1 MTSEVQDYTLDYRQ
15 GEILYEIH
23 LIDSPG
29 FDDGCDNDAEIL
41 SRIAN
46 YINTTYKL
54 KQTLA
59 GVLYLHDI
67 TKQRMGGVGKRNLRM
82 LEKMV
87 GIDRWSNCTLVTTK
101 WGCTTDPK
109 GEESREQTLRSSQ
122 DYFGAMLQNAQ
133 QAQMARFD
141 PKSKGCALDIIKPML
156 GHSFAPELS
165 KQMVDPKG
173 PMLSLGETDAGKVV
187 ADNLEKLH
195 KANGEI
201 EKLENAQAILAQR
214 FNEKVFT
221 EYRRRK
227 DKLLQKHR
235 MQRVGRW
242 DMRGAIVGGAVAA
255 TVLTMGPGAALI
267 ALEPGYEKIASNQR
281 RKERAA
287 IAKLKQ
293 DYKQDSVVASKT
305 LGGYNP
311 DWLED
316 RRVQTMQDLDDGY
329 SLKSHSTTD
338 VSESEYS
345 YIEDDMLKDA

>member
-1 MTSEVQDYTLDYRQ
+1 MTSEVQDCTLDYRR

-67 TKQRMGGVGKRNLRM
+67 TKQRMGGVGQRNLRM
-82 LEKMV
+82 LENMI
-87 GIDRWSNCTLVTTK
+87 GIDRWNNCTLVTTK

-109 GEESREQTLRSSQ
+109 GEESREETLRSSQ
-122 DYFGAMLQNAQ
+122 KYFGAMLQNAQ

-141 PKSKGCALDIIKPML
+141 PKSKGRALEILNPLL

-173 PMLSLGETDAGKVV
+173 PMLPLGETDAGKVV
-187 ADNLEKLH
+187 ADNLEELH
-195 KANGEI
+195 RANGEL
-201 EKLENAQAILAQR
+201 EKLEKAQAILAQK
-214 FNEKVFT
+214 FNQKVFT
-221 EYRRRK
+221 EYRQRK

-235 MQRVGRW
+235 MQRAGRW
-242 DMRGAIVGGAVAA
+242 AMRAAIIGGAVAA
-255 TVLTMGPGAALI
+255 SVGTMGPGAALL
-267 ALEPGYEKIASNQR
+267 ALEPGYEKIASRQR

-293 DYKQDSVVASKT
+293 DYKQDSAVATKT
-305 LGGYNP
+305 RGGYNP

-316 RRVQTMQDLDDGY
+316 RRVQTMEDLDDGY
-329 SLKSHSTTD
+329 SLKSHSTID
-338 VSESEYS
+338 VSDSEYS
-345 YIEDDMLKDA
+345 YIEDDLLEKA